1 MNPYANKFN
10 QYQDTQVATA
20 SREQILIMLYDGAI
34 RFVRQAIFAIEAG
47 DRVKKGEGVNKAI
60 AIVTEFRNTLDHQ
73 IGGEIAANLDA
84 LYEYMV
90 REMVKA
96 NAKNDAK
103 PLKVVE
109 DLLSGLRDTWKQ
121 AIDIAR
127 SEAAGQVLGQAAV
140 NGDYRPLNA
149 SL

>member
-1 MNPYANKFN
+1 MNPYANKFS

-34 RFVRQAIFAIEAG
+34 RFVRQAIFAIESG
-47 DRVKKGEGVNKAI
+47 DRVKKGEGINKAV
-60 AIVTEFRNTLDHQ
+60 AIVTEFRNTLDHE

-84 LYEYMV
+84 LYDYMV
-90 REMVKA
+90 REMTRG
-96 NAKNDAK
+96 NAGNDVK
-103 PLKVVE
+103 PLKIVE
-109 DLLSGLRDTWKQ
+109 KMLTELRDTWKQ

-127 SEAAGQVLGQAAV
+127 SEAAGQVLSPAAA

>member
-1 MNPYANKFN
+1 MNAYTNQFN
-10 QYQDTQVATA
+10 QYQSTQVATA
-20 SREQILIMLYDGAI
+20 SREQILVMLYDGAI
-34 RFVRQAIFAIEAG
+34 RFVRQAIFAIEDG
-47 DRVKKGEGVNKAI
+47 DRAKKIEGIDKAM

-84 LYEYMV
+84 LYEYML
-90 REMVKA
+90 RELVKA
-96 NAKNDAK
+96 NAQNDLK
-103 PLKVVE
+103 PLRVVE
-109 DLLSGLRDTWKQ
+109 GLLSDLRDTWKQ

-127 SEAAGQVLGQAAV
+127 AEAIGPVAAA

>member
-34 RFVRQAIFAIEAG
+34 RFVRQAGFAIEDG
-47 DRVKKGEGVNKAI
+47 DWGKKREGINKAI
-60 AIVTEFRNTLDHQ
+60 AIVSEFRNTLDHQ

-84 LYEYMV
+84 LYEYML
-90 REMVKA
+90 RELVKA
-96 NAKNDAK
+96 NAQND
-103 PLKVVE
+103 LKALRVVE

-121 AIDIAR
+121 AIEIAR
-127 SEAAGQVLGQAAV
+127 AESVGPVPAAA

>member
-34 RFVRQAIFAIEAG
+34 RFVRQAIFAIESG
-47 DRVKKGEGVNKAI
+47 DRVKKGEGINKAV
-60 AIVTEFRNTLDHQ
+60 AIVTEFRNTLDHEV
-73 IGGEIAANLDA
+73 GGEIAANLDA
-84 LYEYMV
+84 LYDYMV
-90 REMVKA
+90 REMIKG
-96 NAKNDAK
+96 NAGNDVK
-103 PLKVVE
+103 PLKIVE
-109 DLLSGLRDTWKQ
+109 GMLAELRDTWKQ

-127 SEAAGQVLGQAAV
+127 SEATGQVLGQAV

>member
-1 MNPYANKFN
+1 MNAYNNPFN
-10 QYQDTQVATA
+10 QYQNTQVATA

-34 RFVRQAIFAIEAG
+34 RFVRQATFAIEDG
-47 DRVKKGEGVNKAI
+47 DRAQKIKSINKAV

-84 LYEYMV
+84 LYDYML
-90 REMVKA
+90 RELIKA
-96 NAKNDAK
+96 NVKNDVK
-103 PLKVVE
+103 PLQIVE
-109 DLLSGLRDTWKQ
+109 KMLSELRDTWKQ

-127 SEAAGQVLGQAAV
+127 AEASGQVAAA